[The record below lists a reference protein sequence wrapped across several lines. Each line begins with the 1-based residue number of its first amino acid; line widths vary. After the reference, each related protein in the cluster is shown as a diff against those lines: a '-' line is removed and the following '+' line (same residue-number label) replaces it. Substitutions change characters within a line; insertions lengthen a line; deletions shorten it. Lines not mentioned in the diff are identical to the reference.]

1 MRKGGRKREREKE
14 GRRKERR
21 KKGQK
26 KGKKE
31 IKEERK
37 EKEGGKG
44 KKKEGRRERGW
55 RGSEREKY
63 FCQREGLI
71 DKQNSHQYIIILR
84 TKYNTKTK
92 LTKGKLD
99 LIIFY
104 YKKFL

>member
-1 MRKGGRKREREKE
+1 MHSTMHKPSHSYSKVTSMLA
-14 GRRKERR
+14 
-21 KKGQK
+21 
-26 KGKKE
+26 GKKM
-31 IKEERK
+31 I
-37 EKEGGKG
+37 
-44 KKKEGRRERGW
+44 
-55 RGSEREKY
+55 EKY